1 MCVSAAGGEPG
12 GEVAIVNWYTVRTV
26 VHREHEGTYQERITL
41 WRREDGDEAA
51 DAALA
56 ESAEYAADVGGI
68 DCGLAQVFEP
78 YGDDVA
84 GLRSA
89 AEGCEIFSLV
99 RESHLDP
106 GKYLD
111 TFFDTGHEQ
120 LI

>member
-1 MCVSAAGGEPG
+1 MA
-12 GEVAIVNWYTVRTV
+12 NWFTVRTV
-26 VHREHEGTYQERITL
+26 VHRADEGTYEERITL
-41 WRREDGDEAA
+41 WRREHPDEAA
-51 DAALA
+51 DAALS
-56 ESAEYAADVGGI
+56 ESAEHAADVGGI

-78 YGDDVA
+78 YHDDVA

-89 AEGCEIFSLV
+89 ASGCEIFALV

>member
-1 MCVSAAGGEPG
+1 MAT
-12 GEVAIVNWYTVRTV
+12 NWYTVRTID
-26 VHREHEGTYQERITL
+26 HRVDERVFQERITL
-41 WRREDGDEAA
+41 WRRSDADEAA
-51 DAALA
+51 EAALT

-99 RESHLDP
+99 RQSDLDP
-106 GKYLD
+106 GGYLD
-111 TFFDTGHEQ
+111 TFFDTGREQ
-120 LI
+120 QHVI